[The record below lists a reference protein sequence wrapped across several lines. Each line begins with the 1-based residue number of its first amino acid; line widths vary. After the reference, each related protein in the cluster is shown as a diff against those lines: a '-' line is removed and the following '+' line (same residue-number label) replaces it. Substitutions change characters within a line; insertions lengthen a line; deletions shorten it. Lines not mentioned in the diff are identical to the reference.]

1 MDKKDNILQ
10 NSTIPFIGFLIV
22 IIGFTGTF
30 ISKQTALEVQ
40 LANIQKEL
48 VNISLKID
56 KGDEENK
63 KILERLTKLEAK

>member
-1 MDKKDNILQ
+1 MEKKDNILQ
-10 NSTIPFIGFLIV
+10 NSTMPFIIFLIA
-22 IIGFTGTF
+22 IIGFAGTF
-30 ISKQTALEVQ
+30 ISKQTTLEVQ

-63 KILERLTKLEAK
+63 KILERLTKLEAR

>member
-1 MDKKDNILQ
+1 MEKKDNILQ

-30 ISKQTALEVQ
+30 ISKQTTLEVQ

-48 VNISLKID
+48 VNISQKID

-63 KILERLTKLEAK
+63 KILERLTKLEAR

>member
-30 ISKQTALEVQ
+30 ISKQTTLEVQ

-48 VNISLKID
+48 VNISQKID

-63 KILERLTKLEAK
+63 KILERLTKLEAR

>member
-22 IIGFTGTF
+22 VIGFAGTF

-63 KILERLTKLEAK
+63 KILERLTKLEAR